1 MKTAKEWVD
10 TMYKVDFGGSRSRME
25 GLFQQ
30 AMDEAKAEGVASYK
44 ECIRAAIDGMNTIEA
59 QGGIEALEWAVN
71 VAESEFTSRRATGCG
86 INGVA
91 SVIETIRAEIERRKT
106 ERSRRNGV
114 LFCKRDA
121 QSS

>member
-1 MKTAKEWVD
+1 MKTDKEWTKRIVGELMRQ
-10 TMYKVDFGGSRSRME
+10 TGGEHNPTFTRIIGQE
-25 GLFQQ
+25 LKQ
-30 AMDEAKAEGVASYK
+30 ARDEA
-44 ECIRAAIDGMNTIEA
+44 EA